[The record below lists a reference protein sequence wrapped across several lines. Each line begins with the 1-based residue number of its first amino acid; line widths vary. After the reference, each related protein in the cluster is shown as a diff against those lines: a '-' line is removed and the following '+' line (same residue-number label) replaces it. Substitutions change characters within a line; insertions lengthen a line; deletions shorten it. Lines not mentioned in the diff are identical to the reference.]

1 MKTHENIE
9 IILETK
15 KNENGSRTWTRQRLA
30 RGLGPDSDWLEDLDP
45 NTGVVLR
52 GNTTGK
58 HNGETK
64 REQTGK

>member
-1 MKTHENIE
+1 MKIIKIMRKPKKRKNI
-9 IILETK
+9 IMK
-15 KNENGSRTWTRQRLA
+15 MA

>member
-1 MKTHENIE
+1 MKM
-9 IILETK
+9 
-15 KNENGSRTWTRQRLA
+15 A

-64 REQTGK
+64 REQTGEWKKTKKIEKSHL